1 MGFVQRGIA
10 GQPLR
15 QVRVGNVRHTERD
28 CVGLAF
34 CQPGIGA
41 VFGELLVGDI
51 NAAEILLQLWAE
63 AVFSIMLTGTDEG
76 DTALAEL
83 FGHVAE
89 GFSTVCIAH
98 VVHVEARREV
108 NTYTASAP
116 DIDDC
121 VGHFEQQTRTI
132 FHRTAVLVGALVAA
146 GQQEL
151 FKQIAVGAM
160 HFHAV
165 EARSLGVFRTDA
177 IGLDDVTDFRQLQR
191 ARYWQWCD
199 GAHQAHVP
207 FSRNGTR
214 RDRGFAVQVGR
225 VGNTAHVPQL
235 QGDTA
240 TGVVHGL
247 GDVAPATYLVVGPDA
262 GGVRVTHAHRRH
274 RGGFG
279 QDQAGRGA
287 LHVILGHHR
296 VRYTAFIGTA
306 ARQWGHDDAVGQL
319 QIAQG
324 DRVKDSRHVSN
335 PRN

>member
-1 MGFVQRGIA
+1 MGFIQRRIA
-10 GQPLR
+10 GQTLR
-15 QVRVGNVRHTERD
+15 QVGVGDVRHAKGNG
-28 CVGLAF
+28 VGLAF
-34 CQPGIGA
+34 CQPGVGR
-41 VFGELLVGDI
+41 VLGEFFIGDI
-51 NAAEILLQLWAE
+51 DAAEILLQLWAE
-63 AVFSIMLTGTDEG
+63 AVFSIMLTGTDER

-89 GFSTVCIAH
+89 GFSTICIAH

-108 NTYTASAP
+108 NTYAASAP

-121 VGHFEQQTRTI
+121 VGHFEEQTRTI
-132 FHRTAVLVGALVAA
+132 FHRTAVLVGALVAT

-177 IGLDDVTDFRQLQR
+177 IGLDDVTDFRQFQR
-191 ARYWQWCD
+191 ARGWQWSD
-199 GAHQAHVP
+199 RTHQADVA
-207 FSRNGTR
+207 FGGNGAR
-214 RDRGFAVQVGR
+214 CDRGFAVQVRR
-225 VGNTAHVPQL
+225 VGNAPYVPQL
-235 QGDTA
+235 QGDAA
-240 TGVVHGL
+240 TGVMHRL
-247 GDVAPATYLVVGPDA
+247 GDVAPATHLVVGPDA
-262 GGVRVTHAHRRH
+262 RGVGVAHAHW
-274 RGGFG
+274 GDGSGFG

-287 LHVILGHHR
+287 LNVILGHHR
-296 VRYTAFIGTA
+296 VRHTAFIGTA
-306 ARQWGHDDAVGQL
+306 ARQWSHDDAVGQL